1 MKRLEIDST
10 CLVSSMV
17 SLALMEDLEIVC
29 NGSSSLVGSSMGF
42 GRRQQREWNGDF

>member
-10 CLVSSMV
+10 CLVSSMG
-17 SLALMEDLEIVC
+17 SLAVMEDLEIVC